1 MVWFLV
7 SKYVLRVIINKCN
20 IITGHIRYLSD
31 AIKFFGEDIMISL
44 YIPSNSYL
52 CTPCLREE
60 LVIGSLCYRGASGEF
75 TTMQSFTLVNS
86 VIFTLT

>member
-7 SKYVLRVIINKCN
+7 AEYALRVNINKCS

-31 AIKFFGEDIMISL
+31 AIKLFGEGIMISL

-60 LVIGSLCYRGASGEF
+60 LVIGSLLSK
-75 TTMQSFTLVNS
+75 SFR
-86 VIFTLT
+86 